1 MSSQCMKDVESC
13 IICFIDLCTKL
24 LSAGGRTDYYI
35 APFLVNLDV
44 AENEF
49 NQ

>member
-1 MSSQCMKDVESC
+1 MFDVKSVYERL
-13 IICFIDLCTKL
+13 CFIDLCTKL